1 MHIKNIVVIGASGH
15 GRVVADILS
24 QMPGYR
30 VAGFIDGFKEKG
42 TICFG
47 ALTVLGGEQ
56 DLPSL
61 MAEQQITGGIVGIGD
76 NWVRSQVAAKVQAI
90 APSFGFINA
99 VHPSAVIS
107 DTANI
112 GHGNVIAA
120 NAVINTNAV
129 IGHHCIIN
137 TAACIE
143 HDNRM
148 EDYASVAP
156 RVVTGGNVSIGA
168 YTAISIGA
176 VIKHG
181 ISIGEQSLIGAGA
194 VVLKPVEACS
204 IWYGVPARKMGER
217 KAGDKYL

>member
-1 MHIKNIVVIGASGH
+1 MRIKNIVVIGSSGH

-30 VAGFIDGFKEKG
+30 LVGFIDSFAEKG
-42 TICFG
+42 TVRFG
-47 ALTVLGGEQ
+47 ELAVLGGEQ
-56 DLPSL
+56 DLPAL
-61 MAEQQITGGIVGIGD
+61 MAAHQISGGIVGIGD
-76 NWVRSQVAAKVQAI
+76 NWVRSQVAAKVKAM
-90 APSFGFINA
+90 APSFEFINA

-107 DTANI
+107 DTAII
-112 GHGNVIAA
+112 GLGNVIAA

-129 IGHHCIIN
+129 VGHHCIIN

-143 HDNRM
+143 HDNRI

-156 RVVTGGNVSIGA
+156 RVVTGGNVTIGA

-176 VIKHG
+176 VVKHG
-181 ISIGEQSLIGAGA
+181 ISIGEQSLVGAGA
-194 VVLKPVEACS
+194 VVLKPVEANS

>member
-1 MHIKNIVVIGASGH
+1 MHRKNIVVIGASDH
-15 GRVVADILS
+15 GRVIADILL

-30 VAGFIDGFKEKG
+30 VVGFIDTFREKG
-42 TICFG
+42 TPCFG
-47 ALTVLGGEQ
+47 DLTILGGEE
-56 DLPSL
+56 DIPEL
-61 MAEQQITGGIVGIGD
+61 MATQEISGGIVGIGD
-76 NWVRSQVAAKVQAI
+76 NWVRSQVVARLQALV
-90 APSFGFINA
+90 PSFAFINA

-107 DTANI
+107 DTALM

-120 NAVINTNAV
+120 NAVINTNATL
-129 IGHHCIIN
+129 GHHCIVN

-148 EDYASVAP
+148 DDYSSVAP
-156 RVVTGGNVSIGA
+156 RVVTGGNVTIGA

-176 VIKHG
+176 VVKHG

-194 VVLKPVEACS
+194 VVLKPVEAYS
-204 IWYGVPARKMGER
+204 VWYGVPARKMGER